1 MKQYH
6 CSTHRNTMI
15 KCIIIDDDIV
25 SGKILEQY
33 IFLSDELELVGV
45 FNCPELAYRHL
56 EKNKIDLLFLD
67 VEMPAF
73 SGIELLDRLGEKV
86 PLTIITSSHSNY
98 AVEAYKYPVS
108 GYLLKPV
115 LKTDFNDAVEKAKQ
129 FLQIQPQS
137 EDYLEFQTA
146 RRYFKILK
154 SQLLFVEA
162 HKDYMALH
170 TTTGTEIV
178 HITMKKL
185 EKLLEGLSFCRAN
198 KSFLVN
204 IKHVDKVVSNTVF
217 VKGHKLPLGG
227 VFKKAFLEKLV
238 TSNAKVKM
246 QEEAGK

>member
-1 MKQYH
+1 
-6 CSTHRNTMI
+6 MI

-33 IFLSDELELVGV
+33 INLSDELELSGT
-45 FNCPELAYRHL
+45 FTCPRLAYLHL
-56 EKNKIDLLFLD
+56 EKHQIDLLFLD
-67 VEMPAF
+67 IEMPGF
-73 SGIELLDRLGEKV
+73 SGIELLDRLGAKV

-108 GYLLKPV
+108 GYLLKPI
-115 LKTDFNDAVEKAKQ
+115 LKSNFINALEKAKQ
-129 FLQIQPQS
+129 QLHLQPQNQ
-137 EDYLEFQTA
+137 DYLEFQTA
-146 RRYFKILK
+146 RKYFKVLK

-185 EKLLEGLSFCRAN
+185 EQQLEGLSFYRAN

-204 IKHVDKVVSNTVF
+204 IKHVDKIISNTIF
-217 VKGHKLPLGG
+217 IKGHKVPLGG
-227 VFKKAFLEKLV
+227 VYKKAFLEKLV
-238 TSNAKVKM
+238 KSNT
-246 QEEAGK
+246 